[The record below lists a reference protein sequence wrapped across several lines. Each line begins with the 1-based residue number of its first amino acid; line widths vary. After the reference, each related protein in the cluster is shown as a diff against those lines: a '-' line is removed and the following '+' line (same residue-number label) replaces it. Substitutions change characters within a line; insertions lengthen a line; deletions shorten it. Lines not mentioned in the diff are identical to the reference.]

1 MKIAMIDPS
10 LFTWPYDKALID
22 ALRAQGNNVD
32 FYTKHLAEGE
42 QGKGAQG
49 LIEFFYPGLQTTL
62 AKKLPQKAFLGIK
75 GVLHILSMLA
85 LWITLYFKKPDV
97 IHFQWVPLPVVDR
110 FFIPLF
116 QKIAPVV
123 LTVHDS
129 SPFNNNP
136 RAKLQAVGATT
147 IMRRFDH
154 LIVHTEKAQDVVHT
168 YGIALDKISRIAH
181 GVLGVDKITA
191 PVANQKTQDGD
202 KVVALLFGHLKHYKG
217 ADLLIEALAKM
228 PPESRTKICLRIVG
242 KPQMDVAPLKERAIA
257 LGVQGHI
264 EWDLRFIGDD
274 EIEQVFANSDIT
286 VMPYRE
292 IDASGVL
299 MVALSIGKPIVASK
313 IGLFKEL
320 LVDGTH
326 GYLIEQENTDE
337 LARALERL
345 VLDENLRKQMGA
357 NVIALGQSIP
367 TWDDIAKTTT
377 KMYENVAT
385 R

>member
-10 LFTWPYDKALID
+10 LFTWPYDKALVD
-22 ALRAQGNNVD
+22 ALRAQGHKVD
-32 FYTKHLAEGE
+32 FYTKHLAAGE
-42 QGKGAQG
+42 QGKDGG
-49 LIEFFYPGLQTTL
+49 GVIELFYPGLQSPI

-75 GVLHILSMLA
+75 GILHIFSMIA
-85 LWITLYFKKPDV
+85 LWIVLFLKKPDL

-136 RAKLQAVGATT
+136 RAKLQAVGATD
-147 IMRRFDH
+147 IMRQFDH
-154 LIVHTEKAQDVVHT
+154 LIVHTEKAQSVVHT
-168 YGIALDKISRIAH
+168 YGIGLDKISRIAH
-181 GVLGVDKITA
+181 GVLGVDKIAT
-191 PVANQKTQDGD
+191 PVSTDRTKSGD
-202 KVVALLFGHLKHYKG
+202 KVVALLFGHLKPYKG
-217 ADLLIEALAKM
+217 ADLLVESLAKM
-228 PPESRTKICLRIVG
+228 SPESRTKICLRIVG
-242 KPQMDVAPLKERAIA
+242 KPQMDVAPLKERAVA
-257 LGVQGHI
+257 LGVQANI

-274 EIEQVFANSDIT
+274 EIEQVFASSDIT

-299 MVALSIGKPIVASK
+299 MVALSIGKPIVATN

-320 LVDGTH
+320 LTDGVH
-326 GYLIEQENTDE
+326 GFLIAQESTDE
-337 LARALERL
+337 LALALEKL
-345 VLDENLRKQMGA
+345 VLSDGLRAQMGA

-367 TWDDIAKTTT
+367 TWNDIAQTTT
-377 KMYENVAT
+377 QMYKKVSA